1 VVGDPESWNLERL
14 MDLRQ
19 TYGGETIHTSGTAFL
34 YDALQFSIWDYL
46 DQDTGAFDQENY
58 RVLLEFCKTLDQE
71 TDSDTAP
78 LLTITGIS
86 TFNELQYYEAMWGGQ
101 VELYGFPGQTQGQS
115 AFVLGDE
122 EFAINANSTQK
133 EGAWTFLRTYFTE
146 EYQYDTYVDSAYH
159 LFPANVHALERA
171 AQEAQEPLYSQDE
184 NGNLVENTWR
194 GNQEGF
200 DYHAATQAQVDQVL
214 AAIAQTS
221 RIASVDYDL
230 INLAQEEATGY
241 LQGELTLDQT
251 LRTTQSVL
259 TTYWSEQ
266 RAQK

>member
-1 VVGDPESWNLERL
+1 
-14 MDLRQ
+14 
-19 TYGGETIHTSGTAFL
+19 
-34 YDALQFSIWDYL
+34 
-46 DQDTGAFDQENY
+46 
-58 RVLLEFCKTLDQE
+58 
-71 TDSDTAP
+71 
-78 LLTITGIS
+78 
-86 TFNELQYYEAMWGGQ
+86 
-101 VELYGFPGQTQGQS
+101 
-115 AFVLGDE
+115 
-122 EFAINANSTQK
+122 
-133 EGAWTFLRTYFTE
+133 
-146 EYQYDTYVDSAYH
+146 VDSAYH